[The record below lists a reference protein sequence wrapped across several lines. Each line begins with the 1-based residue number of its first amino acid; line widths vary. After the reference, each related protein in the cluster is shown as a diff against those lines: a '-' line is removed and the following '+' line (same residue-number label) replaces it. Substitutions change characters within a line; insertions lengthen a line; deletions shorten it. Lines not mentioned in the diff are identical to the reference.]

1 MERRRI
7 IINTVLD
14 GFSDLSDED
23 VVCALQSEGFPSV
36 VEQLLK
42 ERTKKEEEAL

>member
-1 MERRRI
+1 M

-14 GFSDLSDED
+14 DFSDLSDED
-23 VVCALQSEGFPSV
+23 VVCALQSAGVPSV

-42 ERTKKEEEAL
+42 ERTKDEEAVL